1 MKEPELIT
9 IIEGPTPDFQPSPQ
23 PWLQSIHEGPDDKIV
38 AMCQLRTM
46 NGAGI
51 QERSQRAWREGR
63 PVRLDY
69 PDDMR
74 MRQQVDVV
82 ALRLQ
87 QLDEGPLL
95 QLWVSL
101 PLELTEEEEE
111 EEFDEGDDD
120 PRFFG

>member
-9 IIEGPTPDFQPSPQ
+9 IIEGPTPDFQESPHS
-23 PWLQSIHEGPDDKIV
+23 WLQSIHEGPDDKII

-46 NGAGI
+46 NGVGI
-51 QERSQRAWREGR
+51 QERSQQAWDEGR

-69 PDDMR
+69 PDEMR

-87 QLDEGPLL
+87 ELDEGPLL

-101 PLELTEEEEE
+101 PLELVEEE
-111 EEFDEGDDD
+111 EEFDEEDDD
-120 PRFFG
+120 PRYFG